1 MVITIHNAIDCKT
14 LPPQNILA
22 EEVLLGHLLTNE
34 VNAQTIIAFI
44 ELDFFS
50 LEKHQI
56 LYLHIINVYDQYA
69 SMHITHLIYLLWHR
83 KLLQKVGGL
92 NKVINLIQK
101 AQVLV
106 SYSEKGTHIKE
117 YIEIIYHHYVRRIF
131 IQYSYNILQL
141 SYVNTISIRQLYEKS
156 NQYLQEVGKL
166 IELQQDN
173 HLHSLISNF
182 LLKFYNNVEN
192 NIHQQIFSG
201 FTALDQITNGFKAGD
216 LIVIAGRP
224 SMGKTS
230 FAINITNHIIFK
242 LNLGVYIFS
251 LEMSK
256 NQILD
261 KIISMASKITI
272 KNINTKRIN
281 SYEWQCIQNICK
293 SIMQST
299 LQIDDEGNASINYI
313 KSKAKLINY
322 ITKKKRLLL

>member
-1 MVITIHNAIDCKT
+1 MVINTHNSINCKT

-34 VNAQTIIAFI
+34 VSAQNIITFV

-50 LEKHQI
+50 LEKHKI
-56 LYLHIINVYDQYA
+56 LYLHIISIYNQYA
-69 SMHITHLIYLLWHR
+69 SMNITHLIYLLWHR
-83 KLLQKVGGL
+83 KLLNKIGGL
-92 NKVINLIQK
+92 SQITNLIQK
-101 AQVLV
+101 AQALV

-117 YIEIIYHHYVRRIF
+117 YIEIIYQHYIKRIF

-141 SYVNTISIRQLYEKS
+141 SYVNTISIKQLYEKS
-156 NQYLQEVGKL
+156 TQYLQEIGKL
-166 IELQQDN
+166 IELQKDN

-182 LLKFYNNVEN
+182 LLKFHNNVEN
-192 NIHQQIFSG
+192 NVHQQIFSG
-201 FTALDQITNGFKAGD
+201 FTALDQITSGFKAGD

-242 LNLGVYIFS
+242 LKLGVYIFS

-261 KIISMASKITI
+261 KIISTASKITI
-272 KNINTKRIN
+272 QNINTKRIN
-281 SYEWQCIQNICK
+281 SYEWECIQNICK
-293 SIMQST
+293 LLMQST

-313 KSKAKLINY
+313 KSKAKIINY
-322 ITKKKRLLL
+322 ITKKKQLL